1 LSQHISCGPILIAE
15 DDPAAAE
22 LVKSLLEAA
31 GFRVAAAA
39 TGIEAVAAARRTRPS
54 LVVLDVN
61 LPGVSGY
68 EVCRSLREQYGPE
81 LPIIFL
87 SGDRIES
94 YDRVAGL
101 LIGGDDYVVKP
112 FAPDELLA
120 RVRGLIGRRRS
131 IRLRSDLTERERE
144 VLQLLAEGLAQTDIA
159 DRLVISKK
167 TVGTHIERILAKLGM
182 HSRAEAVA
190 FAYREELVAPA

>member
-1 LSQHISCGPILIAE
+1 MSQHISCGPILIAE

-39 TGIEAVAAARRTRPS
+39 TGIEAVTAARRTRPS

-101 LIGGDDYVVKP
+101 LIGGDDYIVKP

>member
-1 LSQHISCGPILIAE
+1 M
-15 DDPAAAE
+15 
-22 LVKSLLEAA
+22 
-31 GFRVAAAA
+31 
-39 TGIEAVAAARRTRPS
+39 
-54 LVVLDVN
+54 LDVN

-101 LIGGDDYVVKP
+101 LIGGDDYIVKP

-167 TVGTHIERILAKLGM
+167 TVGTHIERILAKLGV

-190 FAYREELVAPA
+190 FAYREEFVAPA